1 MNDSF
6 QHKLYNH
13 TELPPASAWEKIA
26 LALDESHSSD
36 KFISTLQNAVV
47 NPPASAWASI
57 AASLEELELSTQYP
71 ATLANMEVTP
81 PVTAWEKISQFLTTE
96 EEVPVKEQRKILPV
110 LRYAAAAIFIGF
122 VAFGAVKLLNNKKET
137 SDLAGTTEVSGK
149 QNSDSPQNNNDQ
161 SIVTDQVTEEI
172 VPSQDAIDAAALEE
186 SKGTFASLDMSD
198 RQKMRKI
205 NQDLFMEEVAPVNT
219 DTDLLLPEAIFQQ
232 LECADVSVPAYAAS
246 NAAIDMASRYS
257 LLMTAD
263 GHIVRVSKKLSGL
276 ICCVSGEEQDEDCK
290 TQLNQWKKKIADS
303 PVAPSPGNFMDI
315 LSLLQTLK
323 DSNL

>member
-1 MNDSF
+1 MNDSI

-13 TELPPASAWEKIA
+13 TAMPPAAAWEKIA
-26 LALDESHSSD
+26 LALDESHLSD
-36 KFISTLQNAVV
+36 QFTATLQNAVA
-47 NPPASAWASI
+47 NPPASAWTAI
-57 AASLEELELSTQYP
+57 AARLEELELNNQYP
-71 ATLANMEVTP
+71 ATLANMEVVP
-81 PVTAWEKISQFLTTE
+81 PATTWEKISQSLHTE
-96 EEVPVKEQRKILPV
+96 EETPAKEQRRIFPV
-110 LRYAAAAIFIGF
+110 LRYAAAAVFVGF
-122 VAFGAVKLLNNKKET
+122 VAFGAVKLLNNKKEVNG
-137 SDLAGTTEVSGK
+137 LAGTTAIPGK
-149 QNSDSPQNNNDQ
+149 QNTDSQLNNNPAVPADLATED
-161 SIVTDQVTEEI
+161 IVQ
-172 VPSQDAIDAAALEE
+172 SQDAIDAAALEE

-205 NQDLFMEEVAPVNT
+205 NQDIFIEEVSPVNT
-219 DTDLLLPEAIFQQ
+219 DADLILPEAIFQR
-232 LECADVSVPAYAAS
+232 LECTDVAVPAYTAT

-290 TQLNQWKKKIADS
+290 NQLNQWKKKIADS

>member
-1 MNDSF
+1 MNDSL

-13 TELPPASAWEKIA
+13 TEVPPASAWGKIA
-26 LALDESHSSD
+26 LALDESHLTD
-36 KFISTLQNAVV
+36 TFTTTLQNAVA

-57 AASLEELELSTQYP
+57 AASLEELELSNQYP

-81 PVTAWEKISQFLTTE
+81 PATAWEKISQSLHTE
-96 EEVPVKEQRKILPV
+96 EETVVKEQRKILPV
-110 LRYAAAAIFIGF
+110 LRYAAAAVFVGF
-122 VAFGAVKLLNNKKET
+122 VAFGAVKLLNNKKENN
-137 SDLAGTTEVSGK
+137 DLAGTTEIPGK
-149 QNSDSPQNNNDQ
+149 QNMDGPLNNDPA
-161 SIVTDQVTEEI
+161 ITTDRATEEI
-172 VPSQDAIDAAALEE
+172 VQSQDAIDAAALEE

-198 RQKMRKI
+198 RQKMKKI
-205 NQDLFMEEVAPVNT
+205 SQDLFLEEASPVASNADIIIPETIYQDLNCT
-219 DTDLLLPEAIFQQ
+219 DVT
-232 LECADVSVPAYAAS
+232 VPAYTA
-246 NAAIDMASRYS
+246 NTAIDIASRYS

-290 TQLNQWKKKIADS
+290 NQLNQWKKKIADS

>member
-6 QHKLYNH
+6 PHKLYNY
-13 TELPPASAWEKIA
+13 TAEPPASAWEKIA
-26 LALDESHSSD
+26 LALDESHLTNT
-36 KFISTLQNAVV
+36 FTATLQNAVA

-57 AASLEELELSTQYP
+57 AASLEELELSTKYP
-71 ATLANMEVTP
+71 ATLANMEVAP
-81 PVTAWEKISQFLTTE
+81 PATAWEKISQSLNTE
-96 EEVPVKEQRKILPV
+96 EESPVKEQRRIFPV
-110 LRYAAAAIFIGF
+110 LRYAAAAVFVGF
-122 VAFGAVKLLNNKKET
+122 VAFGAVKLLNNKKEGQELASKTAVPGKENT
-137 SDLAGTTEVSGK
+137 S
-149 QNSDSPQNNNDQ
+149 SPLNNDPAIT
-161 SIVTDQVTEEI
+161 SDQVTEE
-172 VPSQDAIDAAALEE
+172 VVQSQDAIDAAALEE

-205 NQDLFMEEVAPVNT
+205 NQDIFMEEVSTVNA
-219 DTDLLLPEAIFQQ
+219 DADLLLPEAIFQQ
-232 LECADVSVPAYAAS
+232 LECTDVAVPAYAVS

-290 TQLNQWKKKIADS
+290 NQLNQWKKKIADS

-323 DSNL
+323 ESNL

>member
-1 MNDSF
+1 MNDSI

-13 TELPPASAWEKIA
+13 TAMPPAAAWEKIA
-26 LALDESHSSD
+26 LALDESHLSD
-36 KFISTLQNAVV
+36 QFTATLQNAVA
-47 NPPASAWASI
+47 NPPASAWTAI
-57 AASLEELELSTQYP
+57 AARLEELELNNQYP
-71 ATLANMEVTP
+71 ATLANMEVVP
-81 PVTAWEKISQFLTTE
+81 PATTWEKISQSLHTE
-96 EEVPVKEQRKILPV
+96 EETPVKEQRRILPV
-110 LRYAAAAIFIGF
+110 LRYAAAAVFVGF
-122 VAFGAVKLLNNKKET
+122 VAFGAVKLLNNKKENNG
-137 SDLAGTTEVSGK
+137 LAGTTAIPGK
-149 QNSDSPQNNNDQ
+149 QNTDSQLNNNPAVPADLATED
-161 SIVTDQVTEEI
+161 IVQ
-172 VPSQDAIDAAALEE
+172 SQDAIDAAALEE

-205 NQDLFMEEVAPVNT
+205 NQDIFIEEVSPVNT
-219 DTDLLLPEAIFQQ
+219 DADLILPEAIFQR
-232 LECADVSVPAYAAS
+232 LECTDVAVPAYTAT
-246 NAAIDMASRYS
+246 NTAIDMASRYS

-290 TQLNQWKKKIADS
+290 NQLNQWKKKIADS

>member
-13 TELPPASAWEKIA
+13 TEAPPASAWEKIA
-26 LALDESHSSD
+26 LALDESHLSD
-36 KFISTLQNAVV
+36 QFTTTLQNAVA

-57 AASLEELELSTQYP
+57 AASLEELELSNEYP
-71 ATLANMEVTP
+71 STLANMEVAP
-81 PVTAWEKISQFLTTE
+81 PATAWEKISQSLSAE
-96 EEVPVKEQRKILPV
+96 EESPAREQRRILPV
-110 LRYAAAAIFIGF
+110 LRYAAAAVFVGF
-122 VAFGAVKLLNNKKET
+122 VAFGAVKLLNNKKENNG
-137 SDLAGTTEVSGK
+137 LAGTTEIPGK
-149 QNSDSPQNNNDQ
+149 QNTGSPLNNDPAI
-161 SIVTDQVTEEI
+161 SSDQVTEEA
-172 VPSQDAIDAAALEE
+172 VQSQDALDAAALEE

-205 NQDLFMEEVAPVNT
+205 SQDLFMEEVAPVNT
-219 DTDLLLPEAIFQQ
+219 EADLLLPEAIFQQ
-232 LECADVSVPAYAAS
+232 LECTDVSVPAYTAT

-303 PVAPSPGNFMDI
+303 PVAPSPGNFIDI

>member
-6 QHKLYNH
+6 SHKLYNH
-13 TELPPASAWEKIA
+13 TAEPPASAWEKIA
-26 LALDESHSSD
+26 LALDESHLSD
-36 KFISTLQNAVV
+36 KFTATLQNAVA

-57 AASLEELELSTQYP
+57 AASLEELELSNQYP
-71 ATLANMEVTP
+71 ATLANMEVAP
-81 PVTAWEKISQFLTTE
+81 PATAWEKISQSLHTGE
-96 EEVPVKEQRKILPV
+96 ETPAKEQRRIFPV
-110 LRYAAAAIFIGF
+110 LRYAAAAVFVGF
-122 VAFGAVKLLNNKKET
+122 VAFGAVKLLNNKKENNG
-137 SDLAGTTEVSGK
+137 LAGTTEIPGK
-149 QNSDSPQNNNDQ
+149 QNSDSPLNNDTA
-161 SIVTDQVTEEI
+161 INTDQLAEE
-172 VPSQDAIDAAALEE
+172 VVQSQDAIDAAALEE

-205 NQDLFMEEVAPVNT
+205 NQDLFMEEVSTVNT
-219 DTDLLLPEAIFQQ
+219 DADLILPEAIFQR
-232 LECADVSVPAYAAS
+232 LECTDVAVPAYAAT

-276 ICCVSGEEQDEDCK
+276 ICCVSGEEQDENCK

-323 DSNL
+323 ESNL

>member
-6 QHKLYNH
+6 QHKLYNQ
-13 TELPPASAWEKIA
+13 TAEPPAAAWGKIA
-26 LALDESHSSD
+26 LALDESHLNNA
-36 KFISTLQNAVV
+36 FTATLQNAEV
-47 NPPASAWASI
+47 NPPASAWGSI
-57 AASLEELELSTQYP
+57 AGSLEELELSTQYP
-71 ATLANMEVTP
+71 ATLANMEVAP
-81 PVTAWEKISQFLTTE
+81 PATAWEKISQSLHIE
-96 EEVPVKEQRKILPV
+96 EGTPVKEQRKIFPV
-110 LRYAAAAIFIGF
+110 LRYAAAAVFVGF
-122 VAFGAVKLLNNKKET
+122 VAFGAVKLLNTKKENNG
-137 SDLAGTTEVSGK
+137 LAGTTEIPGK
-149 QNSDSPQNNNDQ
+149 QNTDSPLNNDPA
-161 SIVTDQVTEEI
+161 VPADQVTEEI
-172 VPSQDAIDAAALEE
+172 VQSQDAIDAAALEE

-205 NQDLFMEEVAPVNT
+205 NQDLFMDEVAPVNT
-219 DTDLLLPEAIFQQ
+219 DADLILPAAIFQQ
-232 LECADVSVPAYAAS
+232 LECTDIAVPAYAAT

-290 TQLNQWKKKIADS
+290 NQLNQWKKKIADS